1 MASQYKRVKLSKT
14 GVVNATRIEDDVPA
28 SAAPTAPGDKG
39 DNLMDDD
46 DDDDLNLAVARK
58 QTTGKQGVLDDED
71 SEDGAPAP
79 KEKPPK
85 SKQSAG
91 ASTSKGKGKQKKK
104 GRSDYEEVLHLS
116 CALDM
121 PVFVMDG
128 SDSSLSMEC
137 AVERGRKRRH

>member
-28 SAAPTAPGDKG
+28 SAAPTAPGDNG
-39 DNLMDDD
+39 DNLMDD

-71 SEDGAPAP
+71 SDDGAPAP

-91 ASTSKGKGKQKKK
+91 ASTSKGKGKKKK
-104 GRSDYEEVLHLS
+104 KRHSHDEEVLHLP
-116 CALDM
+116 CVLDM

-128 SDSSLSMEC
+128 SNSNLSKEGG
-137 AVERGRKRRH
+137 AVQRGRKRRH